1 MKAPILSIKD
11 RSTLSEFASNLPHA
25 LLIAAEQGLDGIGAA
40 DELANSEDSDVFYIK
55 PAEKKQIIAVE
66 QVRSLIASLRTYA
79 DKRRVII
86 INDAN
91 LMSEAAQNAL
101 LKALEE
107 PNKNTHFILV
117 AENPKLLLDTIRSR
131 CQLLQLHKTS
141 PSQDAKLLS
150 QHNLDASAKQQILFL
165 AAGRPL
171 LINQLA
177 NSPRKFAEYKEI
189 AVDAKQLLAAKN
201 NYQALKPLAKYFTDR
216 QKALLLTDII
226 VNMIRFQIHSRGI
239 DAAISSKLAAAE
251 TAAKSLK
258 ANGNVRL
265 ALLQLVIY

>member
-1 MKAPILSIKD
+1 MKTPTLSIKD
-11 RSTLSEFASNLPHA
+11 RSTISEFASNLPHA
-25 LLIAAEQGLDGIGAA
+25 LLIATEQGLDGIGAA
-40 DELANSEDSDVFYIK
+40 NELANSEDSDVFYIK
-55 PAEKKQIIAVE
+55 PAEKKQTIAVE
-66 QVRSLIASLRTYA
+66 QVRSLIANLRTYA
-79 DKRRVII
+79 NKRRVII

-107 PNKNTHFILV
+107 PNKKTHFILV
-117 AENPKLLLDTIRSR
+117 AENPKLLLDTIKSR
-131 CQLLQLHKTS
+131 C
-141 PSQDAKLLS
+141 QDAKLLS
-150 QHNLDASAKQQILFL
+150 QHNLDASTKQQILFL

-177 NSPRKFAEYKEI
+177 NNPGKFAEYKEI

-226 VNMIRFQIHSRGI
+226 VNMIRFQVYSRGI
-239 DAAISSKLAAAE
+239 DAAVSSKLAAAE

>member
-1 MKAPILSIKD
+1 MKTPTLSIKD
-11 RSTLSEFASNLPHA
+11 RAAISEFASSLPHA

-40 DELANSEDSDVFYIK
+40 DELVNSEDSDVFYIK

-66 QVRSLIASLRTYA
+66 QVRSLIANLRTYA

-101 LKALEE
+101 LKGLEE
-107 PNKNTHFILV
+107 PNRNTHFILV
-117 AENPKLLLDTIRSR
+117 AENPKLLLDTVKSR

-150 QHNLDASAKQQILFL
+150 QHNLDASTKQQILFL

-177 NSPRKFAEYKEI
+177 NSPGKFAEYKEI

-226 VNMIRFQIHSRGI
+226 VNMIRFQVHSRGI
-239 DAAISSKLAAAE
+239 DAAVSSKLAAAE
-251 TAAKSLK
+251 AAAKSLK

>member
-1 MKAPILSIKD
+1 
-11 RSTLSEFASNLPHA
+11 
-25 LLIAAEQGLDGIGAA
+25 
-40 DELANSEDSDVFYIK
+40 
-55 PAEKKQIIAVE
+55 
-66 QVRSLIASLRTYA
+66 
-79 DKRRVII
+79 
-86 INDAN
+86 
-91 LMSEAAQNAL
+91 MSEAAQNAL

-117 AENPKLLLDTIRSR
+117 AENPKLILDTIKSR
-131 CQLLQLHKTS
+131 CQLFQLHKTS
-141 PSQDAKLLS
+141 PSQDTKLLS
-150 QHNLDASAKQQILFL
+150 QHNLDASTKQQILFL

-171 LINQLA
+171 LISQLA
-177 NSPRKFAEYKEI
+177 NSPGKFAEYKEI

-239 DAAISSKLAAAE
+239 DAAVSSKLAAAE

>member
-1 MKAPILSIKD
+1 MKTPTLSIKD
-11 RSTLSEFASNLPHA
+11 RSTISEFASNLPHA
-25 LLIAAEQGLDGIGAA
+25 LLITAEQGLDGIGAA
-40 DELANSEDSDVFYIK
+40 NELASSEDSDVFYIK

-117 AENPKLLLDTIRSR
+117 AENPKLLLDTIKSR

-171 LINQLA
+171 LIQQLA
-177 NSPRKFAEYKEI
+177 RNPKKFAEYRQL
-189 AVDAKQLLAAKN
+189 ATDAKHILVSPRQ
-201 NYQALKPLAKYFTDR
+201 YSALKSLAKYFTDR

-226 VNMIRFQIHSRGI
+226 INMIRFQALSHGMNHQFEEQLSRTI
-239 DAAISSKLAAAE
+239 TVANALRSNANIKL
-251 TAAKSLK
+251 SLT
-258 ANGNVRL
+258 
-265 ALLQLVIY
+265 QLVL

>member
-1 MKAPILSIKD
+1 MKTPILSIKD
-11 RSTLSEFASNLPHA
+11 RSTISEFASNLPHA

-40 DELANSEDSDVFYIK
+40 NELANSEDSDVFYIK

-177 NSPRKFAEYKEI
+177 NNPGKFEYKEI

-216 QKALLLTDII
+216 QKALLLTGII

-239 DAAISSKLAAAE
+239 DAAVSSKLAAAE

>member
-1 MKAPILSIKD
+1 MKTPILSIKD
-11 RSTLSEFASNLPHA
+11 RSTISEFASNLPHA

-40 DELANSEDSDVFYIK
+40 DELANSENSDVFYIK
-55 PAEKKQIIAVE
+55 PAEKKQTIAVE

-171 LINQLA
+171 LIQQLA
-177 NSPRKFAEYKEI
+177 KNPKKFAEYKDI

-201 NYQALKPLAKYFTDR
+201 NYQTLKPLAKYFTDR

-226 VNMIRFQIHSRGI
+226 VNMIRFQVYSRGI
-239 DAAISSKLAAAE
+239 DAAVSSKLAAAE
-251 TAAKSLK
+251 IAAKSLK